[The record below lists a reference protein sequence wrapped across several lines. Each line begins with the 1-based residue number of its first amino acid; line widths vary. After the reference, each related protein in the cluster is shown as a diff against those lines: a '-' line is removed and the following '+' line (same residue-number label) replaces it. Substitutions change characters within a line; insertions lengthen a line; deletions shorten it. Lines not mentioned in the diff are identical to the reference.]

1 MWWMVRTSTVV
12 ITVLHKGIVTT
23 INTPHAFVIRQEG
36 LLYHRCISKHSH
48 GSALSLVSSSS
59 SLAPRIVQFLSLP
72 YGRTPI
78 QQNTPGAEVTPL
90 RSLSS
95 SRSQTPP
102 HRNVVSMIAYS
113 RQPAK
118 AYTLDISCPR
128 F

>member
-1 MWWMVRTSTVV
+1 MWMVRTSTTVV
-12 ITVLHKGIVTT
+12 NVLHKGVVTT

-36 LLYHRCISKHSH
+36 LLYHRCISKYSH
-48 GSALSLVSSSS
+48 GTALSLVPLSSSP
-59 SLAPRIVQFLSLP
+59 APRTAQFLLLP

-78 QQNTPGAEVTPL
+78 QRNTPGAEVTPL

-102 HRNVVSMIAYS
+102 PRNVVSMIAYS
-113 RQPAK
+113 RKPAK
-118 AYTLDISCPR
+118 ASTLDSSCPR